1 MLLKPNTAWI
11 TDSAQPLPAV
21 DADVRINGNFLEIS
35 FDVKEP
41 PECFRAEM
49 CEDGGRSWE
58 DSCVEAFVLA
68 ADGSGDYF
76 NFECNSRGFLLAA
89 RGKDRNGRKAFSKEE
104 YAEIK
109 RKVCPPQ
116 LCGNI
121 LEWGVVLRIPAK
133 LLGCAGNIEKT
144 ELRGNLYKC
153 ADKAKA
159 PHYLSAFPIDAPR
172 PDFHRPE
179 FFQNLGE
186 E

>member
-11 TDSAQPLPAV
+11 TDPALPLPTV
-21 DADVRINGNFLEIS
+21 NADVRINGNFLEIS

-89 RGKDRNGRKAFSKEE
+89 LGKDRNDRKAFSKEE
-104 YAEIK
+104 YAEIE
-109 RKVCPPQ
+109 RKVCPLQ
-116 LCGNI
+116 LCGDI
-121 LEWGVVLRIPAK
+121 LEWGVTLRIPAK
-133 LLGCAGNIEKT
+133 LLGRSGNLEKAG
-144 ELRGNLYKC
+144 LCGNLYKC

-159 PHYLSAFPIDAPR
+159 PHYLSAFPIDTPR

>member
-11 TDSAQPLPAV
+11 TDPAQPLPAV

-49 CEDGGRSWE
+49 RGDGGRSWE
-58 DSCVEAFVLA
+58 DSCAEAFIA
-68 ADGSGDYF
+68 ALDGSGDYF

-89 RGKDRNGRKAFSKEE
+89 RGKDRNDRKVFSKEE
-104 YAEIK
+104 YAQIK
-109 RKVCPPQ
+109 RNVRPVR
-116 LCGNI
+116 LCGDI

-133 LLGCAGNIEKT
+133 LLGCAGNLEKT

-172 PDFHRPE
+172 PDFHKPE
-179 FFQNLGE
+179 FFRKLGE